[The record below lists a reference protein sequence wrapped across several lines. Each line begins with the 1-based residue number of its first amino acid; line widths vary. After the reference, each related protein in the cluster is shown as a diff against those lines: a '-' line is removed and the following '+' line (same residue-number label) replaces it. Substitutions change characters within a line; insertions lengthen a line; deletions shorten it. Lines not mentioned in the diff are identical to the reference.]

1 MVVMVLVAK
10 CLTLCDPMDCNPPG
24 SSAHGD
30 SPGKNTGVG
39 CHFLLQGSFPI
50 QGLNLHLLHWQVE
63 SLPSEPSGKW
73 DTYILPSKY
82 QVPCKLQLLRNSPE
96 MVLNF
101 NVHKAML
108 NRLCYQGPQNHLT
121 PPKFSCLIWKRQLYP
136 EDFEVGWYDREGLAF
151 DGSWAM
157 AAAGLGIVIIRSC
170 KKNLVFCIRSL
181 MSPAIWHSWV
191 SEQGIITEH

>member
-1 MVVMVLVAK
+1 MVLDCAFSTIITRFKSESESEVAQS
-10 CLTLCDPMDCNPPG
+10 CPTLCNPTNCIPPG

-121 PPKFSCLIWKRQLYP
+121 PPKFSCLI
-136 EDFEVGWYDREGLAF
+136 
-151 DGSWAM
+151 
-157 AAAGLGIVIIRSC
+157 
-170 KKNLVFCIRSL
+170 
-181 MSPAIWHSWV
+181 
-191 SEQGIITEH
+191 

>member
-1 MVVMVLVAK
+1 MNSLKATVLCLVTQS
-10 CLTLCDPMDCNPPG
+10 CLTLCNPMDCNPPG

-121 PPKFSCLIWKRQLYP
+121 PPKFSCLI
-136 EDFEVGWYDREGLAF
+136 
-151 DGSWAM
+151 
-157 AAAGLGIVIIRSC
+157 
-170 KKNLVFCIRSL
+170 
-181 MSPAIWHSWV
+181 
-191 SEQGIITEH
+191 